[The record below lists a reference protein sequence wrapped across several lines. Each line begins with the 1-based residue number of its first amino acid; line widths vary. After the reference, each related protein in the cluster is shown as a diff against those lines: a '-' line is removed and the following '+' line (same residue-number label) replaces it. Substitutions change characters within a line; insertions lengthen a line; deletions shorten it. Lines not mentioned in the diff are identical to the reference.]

1 MSKDSNLADLGENPN
16 DADFENELINELE
29 SSNKF
34 VESTDSNSAESSDF
48 SQRQKSKEAQE
59 SAKTQESKEAREF
72 FKSSETNDFS
82 DFVDSSDE
90 EENPS
95 EFQTQINEWKD
106 KYLRAHADFENVKK
120 RLEREKNQALEY
132 AYEKIAKDLLPIVDT
147 LERAKEAAKEH
158 SAILEGINLTQENLL
173 KTLQKHGIEEIGT
186 SGEFD
191 PNLHEC
197 IMQVQNAELNDG
209 DIAQVLQKGYT
220 YKERTL
226 RPAMVALVKN

>member
-34 VESTDSNSAESSDF
+34 VESADSNSAESSDF
-48 SQRQKSKEAQE
+48 SQRQK
-59 SAKTQESKEAREF
+59 SKEAREF

-82 DFVDSSDE
+82 DFVDSSDSGDDE

-173 KTLQKHGIEEIGT
+173 KTLQKHGIEEIST